1 MECTD
6 SLPDMKRS
14 EEDRFLKDL
23 FLKSELLTDCGPDAD
38 RSEEDPY
45 MEMPES
51 SSVVEQTITTST
63 TDSSYIVTCTVS
75 IALAIFKGMVVVLF

>member
-1 MECTD
+1 
-6 SLPDMKRS
+6 MKRS

-23 FLKSELLTDCGPDAD
+23 SLKSQLLCGPDAD
-38 RSEEDPY
+38 RSEDPY

-51 SSVVEQTITTST
+51 SSVDEQTITTSS

>member
-1 MECTD
+1 MECPD
-6 SLPDMKRS
+6 LPDMKRR

-23 FLKSELLTDCGPDAD
+23 SVKSQLLTDRGPDAD
-38 RSEEDPY
+38 RSEDPY

-51 SSVVEQTITTST
+51 SSVDEQTITTSS

-75 IALAIFKGMVVVLF
+75 IALAIFKGMVVVLY